1 MAKVKSFGERIADAL
16 VEDGLLSAGQIGELL
31 EQQKKEGARLIKLIV
46 DKSYVSEQ
54 DLAVSMGRV
63 LNVPP
68 VNLARVSIPP
78 EVVELLP
85 RDTAHNYKVV
95 PVSRLENRLFLAMA
109 DPLNVLAIDDVKR
122 ITKLEISPLIASEK
136 AIVDKLN
143 AFDAAKSGSMED
155 IIQDAQKQN
164 EADAEADSIEAVKEG
179 MEEVNL
185 DQLAASSGEAP
196 VIKLANLIII
206 QAIKDRASDIHLE
219 PFEKN
224 MRLRYRVDGVL
235 MDATPP
241 PKQMQLALASRFK
254 IMSSLDIAER
264 RLPQDGRMR
273 VKVGGKDYD
282 LRVSV
287 LPTVH
292 GEKIVMR
299 VLDKSNLTA
308 SIDKLG
314 LDPDTFKQF
323 KGAID
328 APHGLILVTG
338 PTGSGKTTT
347 LYSALNELNSP
358 QWNIVTVEDPVEFQ
372 VPGINQVPTKKDIG
386 LTFASALRSI
396 LRQDPDIIMIGEIR
410 DTETAEI
417 AIEAALTGH
426 QVLST
431 MHCNDAP
438 GAIARLDDMGI
449 APFLISSSVILACA
463 QRLMRRICSHCKE
476 PVTYPAKMFEDL
488 GIDPGMFDGVQLFC
502 GHGCD
507 RCKNSGWPV
516 RRSVIEVMTIS
527 DQIRNLIIAR
537 SSTGEMGK
545 LAINQGMRTLRMVAL
560 DRARDGVSTLEQVL
574 VTTSD
579 ACSASKLPLHRSE

>member
-1 MAKVKSFGERIADAL
+1 MTKVKSFGERIADAL
-16 VEDGLLSAGQIGELL
+16 VDDGLLSAGQVEELL
-31 EQQKKEGARLIKLIV
+31 EQQKKEGARLVKLIV
-46 DKSYVSEQ
+46 DKAYVSEQ
-54 DLAVSMGRV
+54 DLAVCMGRV

-68 VNLARVSIPP
+68 VNLARISVP
-78 EVVELLP
+78 EDIADLLP
-85 RDTAHNYKVV
+85 REMEYNHKVV
-95 PVSRLENRLFLAMA
+95 PVAQLDNKLFLAMA
-109 DPLNVLAIDDVKR
+109 DPLNVLALDDVKR
-122 ITKLEISPLIASEK
+122 ITKFDISPLIASEK
-136 AIVDKLN
+136 AIADKL
-143 AFDAAKSGSMED
+143 AAIDSAKGGGSMEA
-155 IIQDAQKQN
+155 IIQDAAKQEAEGDTLEAVN
-164 EADAEADSIEAVKEG
+164 EAV
-179 MEEVNL
+179 EEVNL
-185 DQLAASSGEAP
+185 DKLAASSEEAP
-196 VIKLANLIII
+196 VIKLANLIIV

-219 PFEKN
+219 PFEKT
-224 MRLRYRVDGVL
+224 MRLRYRLDGVL
-235 MDATPP
+235 LDATPP

-273 VKVGGKDYD
+273 VKVSGKDYD

-292 GEKIVMR
+292 GEKIVLR

-323 KGAID
+323 KTAID

-396 LRQDPDIIMIGEIR
+396 LRQDPDIVMIGEIR

-449 APFLISSSVILACA
+449 APFLISSSVILSCA
-463 QRLMRRICSHCKE
+463 QRLIRRICSHCKE

-488 GIDPGMFDGVQLFC
+488 GIDPATFEGVQLYR
-502 GHGCD
+502 GRGCE
-507 RCKNSGWPV
+507 RCKNAGYSG
-516 RRSVIEVMTIS
+516 RMAIIEAMTIS
-527 DQIRNLIIAR
+527 DQIRKLIIAR
-537 SSTGEMGK
+537 ANTREVAK
-545 LAINQGMRTLRMVAL
+545 LAIKEGMRTLRMVGL
-560 DRARDGVSTLEQVL
+560 DRARDGISTLEQVL
-574 VTTSD
+574 LITS
-579 ACSASKLPLHRSE
+579 AH